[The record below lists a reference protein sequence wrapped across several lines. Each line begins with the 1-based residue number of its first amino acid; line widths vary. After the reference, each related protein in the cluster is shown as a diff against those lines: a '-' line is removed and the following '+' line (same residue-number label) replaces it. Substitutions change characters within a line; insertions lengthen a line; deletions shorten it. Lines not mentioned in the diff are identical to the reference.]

1 MEKQIAAAC
10 VLLAASCTSANA
22 EVIDIATVKCS
33 ELGTMSQEDA
43 SFLFAWIHGYYG
55 GKVGDTTMNLEA
67 MAPAG
72 EAIGQYCGE
81 NPEVGI
87 MTAVTQVF
95 GQ

>member
-43 SFLFAWIHGYYG
+43 SFLFACIHGYYG

-67 MAPAG
+67 MAPQAKPLASIV
-72 EAIGQYCGE
+72 EKILK
-81 NPEVGI
+81 
-87 MTAVTQVF
+87 
-95 GQ
+95 